1 MAGIEGKAARE
12 ALSAGGQQGES
23 QLSERGLGI
32 FDNGDRGNASFPV
45 AAEPFKRVVNRDRVI
60 SDETVS
66 PALDA
71 VGLAEKCFY
80 VRQPALSKNERT
92 ESQSVELIR
101 RRLHDIRRRR
111 RQDAG
116 LVKAEG
122 KRISSIPVVKWIG
135 RIFRRSVTKPELITQ
150 P

>member
-1 MAGIEGKAARE
+1 MSGFG
-12 ALSAGGQQGES
+12 
-23 QLSERGLGI
+23 
-32 FDNGDRGNASFPV
+32 SFPV
-45 AAEPFKRVVNRDRVI
+45 AAEFFKRVVNLDLVI

-71 VGLAEKCFY
+71 LGLAEKCFY

-92 ESQSVELIR
+92 EPLSIELIR
-101 RRLHDIRRRR
+101 RRLHDMRRRR

-122 KRISSIPVVKWIG
+122 KRISSVSVVEWIG
-135 RIFRRSVTKPELITQ
+135 RIFRWSVN
-150 P
+150 